1 MAISIVDKLSW
12 KMPISVQNEA
22 ISQILSADDFDWNS
36 LILPYGKKDSWQNC
50 AVVLARLSNDTI
62 KLLVNN
68 LMAWFQDANWPGTEI
83 IADRLRSLPPEVL
96 SNAVLPA
103 KRRATETNDS
113 DWSDHLEYYFGSK
126 GKIGFGLVM

>member
-1 MAISIVDKLSW
+1 
-12 KMPISVQNEA
+12 MPISVQNEA
-22 ISQILSADDFDWNS
+22 ISQILSTDDFDWNS

-83 IADRLRSLPPEVL
+83 IADRLKSLPPEVL

-126 GKIGFGLVM
+126 G